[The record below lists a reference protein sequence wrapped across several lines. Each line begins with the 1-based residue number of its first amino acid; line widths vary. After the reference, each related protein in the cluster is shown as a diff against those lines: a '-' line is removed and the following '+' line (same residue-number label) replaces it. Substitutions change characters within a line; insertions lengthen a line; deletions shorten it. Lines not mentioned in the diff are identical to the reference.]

1 MAKLKLSQIKKVICS
16 VCKGNGYIKAK
27 GYDGEDKINQCF
39 ACDSEGEVYETV
51 LPKNFID
58 HANSSRSVN

>member
-51 LPKNFID
+51 SPKNFIG
-58 HANSSRSVN
+58 HANSSRSIN

>member
-27 GYDGEDKINQCF
+27 GYDGEDKINQCV

-51 LPKNFID
+51 SPKNFIG
-58 HANSSRSVN
+58 HANSSRSIN

>member
-16 VCKGNGYIKAK
+16 VCKGNGYIKTK
-27 GYDGEDKINQCF
+27 GFDGEDKINQCF

-51 LPKNFID
+51 SPKNFIG

>member
-27 GYDGEDKINQCF
+27 GFDGADKINQCF
-39 ACDSEGEVYETV
+39 TCDSEGEVYETV
-51 LPKNFID
+51 SPKEFIG
-58 HANSSRSVN
+58 HANSSRSIN

>member
-1 MAKLKLSQIKKVICS
+1 MVKLKLNRIKRIICS
-16 VCKGNGYIKAK
+16 TCKGNGYIKAK
-27 GYDGEDKINQCF
+27 GFDGEDKINQCF

-51 LPKNFID
+51 SPKNFIG

>member
-27 GYDGEDKINQCF
+27 GFNGEDKINQCF
-39 ACDSEGEVYETV
+39 ASDSEGEVYQTV
-51 LPKNFID
+51 SSKKFVG

>member
-1 MAKLKLSQIKKVICS
+1 MAKLKLNQIKKVICS

-27 GYDGEDKINQCF
+27 GFDGEDKINQCF
-39 ACDSEGEVYETV
+39 ACDSEGEVYQTV
-51 LPKNFID
+51 SSKKFVG

>member
-1 MAKLKLSQIKKVICS
+1 MVKLKLNRIKRIICT

-39 ACDSEGEVYETV
+39 ACDSEGEVYQTV
-51 LPKNFID
+51 TQKEFIGYG
-58 HANSSRSVN
+58 NSSRSIN